1 MKKHPIYA
9 MVFWLT
15 LGIFVSAYSYFK
27 LGLGKLH
34 NPGPG
39 LMPFFLG
46 LLFSIISFY
55 LLINSLF
62 KRDRKEE
69 ILKEE
74 QWQINFRNV
83 ILVLAALFFYGL
95 FLETLGFL
103 IVTLITM
110 TILFWTMGLTRWRPL
125 GVASCLTVLVT
136 YFLFTYLGV
145 RFPAGIL
152 RAIGMY

>member
-1 MKKHPIYA
+1 MKKYPIYVI
-9 MVFWLT
+9 VFWLA
-15 LGIFVSAYSYFK
+15 LGIFVSAYSYLK

-34 NPGPG
+34 TPGPG
-39 LMPFFLG
+39 MMPFLLG

-55 LLINSLF
+55 LLVNSLF
-62 KRDRKEE
+62 KRSMEDKT
-69 ILKEE
+69 IKEE
-74 QWQINFRNV
+74 QGQINSRKV
-83 ILVLAALFFYGL
+83 ILVLASLFFYGL
-95 FLETLGFL
+95 FLETLGYL

-110 TILFWTMGLTRWRPL
+110 TILFWTMGLVRWRSL

>member
-1 MKKHPIYA
+1 MKKHPIY
-9 MVFWLT
+9 VTLFWLA
-15 LGIFVSAYSYFK
+15 LGIFVSAYSHYK
-27 LGLGKLH
+27 LSLGKLH

-39 LMPFFLG
+39 LMPFLLG

-55 LLINSLF
+55 LLMSSLF
-62 KRDRKEE
+62 KRDKEKE
-69 ILKEE
+69 TLKEE
-74 QWQINFRNV
+74 QGQINFRKV
-83 ILVLAALFFYGL
+83 ILVLASLFFYGL

-110 TILFWTMGLTRWRPL
+110 TILFWTMGLVRWRSL

-145 RFPAGIL
+145 RFPPGIL
-152 RAIGMY
+152 RVIGMY

>member
-1 MKKHPIYA
+1 MKKYPIYLI
-9 MVFWLT
+9 VFWLA
-15 LGIFVSAYSYFK
+15 LGIFVSAYSYLK

-34 NPGPG
+34 TPGPG
-39 LMPFFLG
+39 MMPFLLG

-55 LLINSLF
+55 LLVNSLF
-62 KRDRKEE
+62 KRSMEDKT
-69 ILKEE
+69 ITEE
-74 QWQINFRNV
+74 QGQINSRKV
-83 ILVLAALFFYGL
+83 ILVLASLFFYGL
-95 FLETLGFL
+95 FLETLGYL

-110 TILFWTMGLTRWRPL
+110 TILFWTMGLVRWRSL

>member
-1 MKKHPIYA
+1 MKKYPIYLI
-9 MVFWLT
+9 VFWLA
-15 LGIFVSAYSYFK
+15 LGIFVSAYSYLK

-34 NPGPG
+34 TPGPG
-39 LMPFFLG
+39 MMPFLLG

-55 LLINSLF
+55 LLVNSLF
-62 KRDRKEE
+62 KRSMEDKT
-69 ILKEE
+69 ITEE
-74 QWQINFRNV
+74 QGQINSRKV
-83 ILVLAALFFYGL
+83 ILVLASLFFYGL
-95 FLETLGFL
+95 FLETLGYL

-110 TILFWTMGLTRWRPL
+110 TILFWTMGFVRWRSL

>member
-1 MKKHPIYA
+1 MKKYPIYVI
-9 MVFWLT
+9 VFWLA
-15 LGIFVSAYSYFK
+15 LGIFVSAYSYYK
-27 LGLGKLH
+27 LSLGKLH

-39 LMPFFLG
+39 LMPFLLG

-62 KRDRKEE
+62 KRNREE
-69 ILKEE
+69 ETLKGG
-74 QWQINFRNV
+74 QGQINLRKV
-83 ILVLAALFFYGL
+83 ILVLVSLFFYGL

-110 TILFWTMGLTRWRPL
+110 TILFWTMGFVRWRSL

>member
-1 MKKHPIYA
+1 MKKYPIYLI
-9 MVFWLT
+9 VFWLA
-15 LGIFVSAYSYFK
+15 LGIFVSAYSYLK

-34 NPGPG
+34 TPGPG
-39 LMPFFLG
+39 MMPFLLG

-55 LLINSLF
+55 LLVNSLF
-62 KRDRKEE
+62 KRSMEDKT
-69 ILKEE
+69 ITEE
-74 QWQINFRNV
+74 QGQINSRKV
-83 ILVLAALFFYGL
+83 ILVLASLFFYGL

-110 TILFWTMGLTRWRPL
+110 TILFWTMGFVRWRSL

>member
-1 MKKHPIYA
+1 MKKYPIYLI
-9 MVFWLT
+9 VFWLA
-15 LGIFVSAYSYFK
+15 LGIFVSAYSYLK

-34 NPGPG
+34 TPGPG
-39 LMPFFLG
+39 MMPFLLG

-55 LLINSLF
+55 LLVNSLF
-62 KRDRKEE
+62 KRSMEDKT
-69 ILKEE
+69 ITEE
-74 QWQINFRNV
+74 QGQINSRKV
-83 ILVLAALFFYGL
+83 ILVLASLFFYGL

-110 TILFWTMGLTRWRPL
+110 TILFWTMGLVRWRSL